1 MAKDLHSP
9 VNDKYGKAH
18 LDKFMQILKLSR
30 NTGPLRYE
38 KEGGRRQRAK
48 GSVAEQSS
56 RWERE
61 REWCFIRLGISTPLQ
76 FFAIHSEQCGT
87 VWKHPEVAHAR
98 QLVSKHWSAVR
109 RTSLGVPILIMVF
122 SVQEYVPLRLIF
134 DFKNTTKIKGTGQVY
149 RDRQKGV
156 AVC

>member
-1 MAKDLHSP
+1 MQLCNSFAFEFVVRDFTLQSQLISDNKSQKAKDLHSP

-18 LDKFMQILKLSR
+18 LDKFMQILKLSM

-61 REWCFIRLGISTPLQ
+61 RE
-76 FFAIHSEQCGT
+76 
-87 VWKHPEVAHAR
+87 
-98 QLVSKHWSAVR
+98 
-109 RTSLGVPILIMVF
+109 
-122 SVQEYVPLRLIF
+122 
-134 DFKNTTKIKGTGQVY
+134 
-149 RDRQKGV
+149 
-156 AVC
+156 